1 MQKAAPVRKP
11 YFLFHSD
18 SVVTCLA
25 NHVTRT
31 VLLSRRSPSSEV
43 SFKESSRLQEPLLS
57 HREQVMWSS
66 LVLWL
71 SLASLG
77 TAVICPDGQSC
88 EAGTRCCHLPGG
100 GYGCCPLSPDV
111 LDALP
116 MVQPGSLK
124 DFSGK
129 FCPNKATCPLEYSC
143 ITTPVGLYGC
153 CPWEEAVSC
162 DDGRH
167 CCPQDFLC
175 SADGRSCLRR
185 PVFGLVNAIVCPD
198 GESECPNEST
208 CCEMPDHSWGCCPM
222 PQATCCEDKVHCCP
236 HSSTCDVAHGSCNS
250 PDGEKPMWTKFAAR
264 KRASWE
270 DELWENNPEN
280 NTPARV
286 LCGDGSSCPD
296 GTTCCK
302 ISDKKYGC
310 CPIVDA
316 VCCDDS
322 EHCCPPETECDLSHN
337 KCISETGSSPMLIKT
352 LAQEPHFAK
361 AWPQKEIVR
370 DVKCDD
376 TASCQD
382 GQTCCRLASGEWGCC
397 PLAKAVCCSDHIHCC
412 PSGTTCDTEHE
423 ACNTNSESFP
433 WVKKV
438 RAKETSQNIDVQ
450 CDSTT
455 YCNQGETC
463 CRTASERWACCPLS
477 QAVCC
482 SDHIHCCPSG
492 TTCDTE
498 HETCSTNNVSIP
510 WVSKVRAKVPSQSSD
525 VQCNATTHCSDGE
538 TCCKTPSGSWA
549 CCPLPQ
555 AVCCSDHMHCCPSGY
570 TCNVEQ
576 ETCLQGSWS
585 VPWQTKIPIRM
596 VELKYPSL
604 SLKCDDKV
612 FCEENETCC
621 KTPGG
626 EWACCPLP
634 QALCCSDHIHCC
646 PNGYTCN
653 LDEGT
658 CVGGEDMVALFSKTP
673 AYVKNIPG
681 RSDIAC
687 DDTFSCPD
695 DNTCCRTASGEW
707 GCCPMPKA
715 VCCSDHVHCCPNGYT
730 CNVEQ
735 ESCVQGGLSVPWFR
749 KDAANVDGPPHS
761 RLVPCDD
768 TASCPDGN
776 TCCKSESG
784 TWACCPLA
792 GAVCCSDHVHCCP
805 HGYTCDVEQ
814 GSCIQGNNSI
824 PFLTKIRAHIKE
836 MPHSSIVPCDE
847 TFSCPNGNTCCRTAS
862 GEWGCCPTEKA
873 VCCSDHV
880 HCCPNGYTCNVEQQ
894 SCTRGD
900 EEIPFLLKT
909 QTHVKKVPHIWEV
922 PCDDTSSCPA
932 DSTCCRSVSGSWDC
946 CPVEKAVCCDDH
958 EHCCPSGYTCDTTQ
972 GSCTKGDRSIS
983 WLTKRIAPN
992 REVLRSEAVPCDD
1005 SHVCAEDSTCCRTTV
1020 GTWSC
1025 CHLPQAVCC
1034 SDHVHCCPYGYT
1046 CNVADGTCTEGN
1058 KSVRWH
1064 SKSVASLKEEAVVAC
1079 DESTSCPKDSTCCR
1093 SDLNEWA
1100 CCPLLEAVCCVDG
1113 RHCCPYGYKCVGD
1126 SCEQEKALRWDN
1138 KSSRNREMNIL

>member
-477 QAVCC
+477 QA
-482 SDHIHCCPSG
+482 
-492 TTCDTE
+492 
-498 HETCSTNNVSIP
+498 
-510 WVSKVRAKVPSQSSD
+510 
-525 VQCNATTHCSDGE
+525 
-538 TCCKTPSGSWA
+538 
-549 CCPLPQ
+549 
-555 AVCCSDHMHCCPSGY
+555 
-570 TCNVEQ
+570 
-576 ETCLQGSWS
+576 
-585 VPWQTKIPIRM
+585 
-596 VELKYPSL
+596 
-604 SLKCDDKV
+604 
-612 FCEENETCC
+612 
-621 KTPGG
+621 
-626 EWACCPLP
+626 
-634 QALCCSDHIHCC
+634 LCCSDHIHCC

-873 VCCSDHV
+873 VCCTDHV
-880 HCCPNGYTCNVEQQ
+880 HCCPNGYSCSVEQEVCLRAGY
-894 SCTRGD
+894 SVPWFTK
-900 EEIPFLLKT
+900 IPA
-909 QTHVKKVPHIWEV
+909 QVKDTLQDREV
-922 PCDDTSSCPA
+922 RCDDTSSCP
-932 DSTCCRSVSGSWDC
+932 DGNTCCRVPSGEWGC
-946 CPVEKAVCCDDH
+946 CPILKAVCCDDH

>member
-477 QAVCC
+477 QA
-482 SDHIHCCPSG
+482 
-492 TTCDTE
+492 
-498 HETCSTNNVSIP
+498 
-510 WVSKVRAKVPSQSSD
+510 
-525 VQCNATTHCSDGE
+525 
-538 TCCKTPSGSWA
+538 
-549 CCPLPQ
+549 
-555 AVCCSDHMHCCPSGY
+555 
-570 TCNVEQ
+570 
-576 ETCLQGSWS
+576 
-585 VPWQTKIPIRM
+585 
-596 VELKYPSL
+596 
-604 SLKCDDKV
+604 
-612 FCEENETCC
+612 
-621 KTPGG
+621 
-626 EWACCPLP
+626 
-634 QALCCSDHIHCC
+634 LCCSDHIHCC

-805 HGYTCDVEQ
+805 
-814 GSCIQGNNSI
+814 
-824 PFLTKIRAHIKE
+824 
-836 MPHSSIVPCDE
+836 
-847 TFSCPNGNTCCRTAS
+847 
-862 GEWGCCPTEKA
+862 
-873 VCCSDHV
+873 
-880 HCCPNGYTCNVEQQ
+880 NGYTCNVEQQ

-946 CPVEKAVCCDDH
+946 CPVEKAVCCTDHVHCCPNGYSCSVEQEVCLRAGYSVPWFTKIPAQVKDTLQDREVRCDDTSSCPDGNTCCRVPSGEWGCCPILKAVCCDDH